1 MAPYKRMIMRTSQEV
16 VPCFYEGVEPG
27 DYVIYTTNGM
37 GGAHTGAGIYRGM
50 LNNKAAIDVQTWKET
65 YVHRATGDEF
75 VDPPYPHARGSE
87 TKDWNE
93 WHLLRFEKLKEYI
106 PAKLPWDRRTYLQ
119 NNRMTKLD
127 DVINTKR
134 M

>member
-1 MAPYKRMIMRTSQEV
+1 MRTSQEV

-37 GGAHTGAGIYRGM
+37 GRAHTGVGIYRGL
-50 LNNKAAIDVQTWKET
+50 LNHKAAIDVETWKNT
-65 YVHRATGDEF
+65 HVHKDTGEEF
-75 VDPPYPHARGSE
+75 ADPPYPDAKGST
-87 TKDWNE
+87 TKDWCE
-93 WHLLRFEKLKEYI
+93 WTFLCSQKLKDYV
-106 PAKLPWDRRTYLQ
+106 PARLPHTTRTYLQ

-127 DVINTKR
+127 DVIQNKR